1 MNQKHLLNL
10 EVFNWTDMAPRKGG
24 TANKGGSK
32 AAPKKRVAANGFK
45 LPDPIAPGVIVTD
58 IAKKSWRIG
67 NSIGKL
73 RNFLV
78 EDLFQNRDNVLI
90 VSNVKF

>member
-1 MNQKHLLNL
+1 
-10 EVFNWTDMAPRKGG
+10 MAPRKGG

-58 IAKKSWRIG
+58 IAKKNWRIG
-67 NSIGKL
+67 NSIGK
-73 RNFLV
+73 
-78 EDLFQNRDNVLI
+78 
-90 VSNVKF
+90 